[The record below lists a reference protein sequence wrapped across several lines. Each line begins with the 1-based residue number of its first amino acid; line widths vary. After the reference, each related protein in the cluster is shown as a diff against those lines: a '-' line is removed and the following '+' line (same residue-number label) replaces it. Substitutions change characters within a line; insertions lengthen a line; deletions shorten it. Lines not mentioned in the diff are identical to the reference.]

1 MIHKWNLPLTYQ
13 PKIGPVI
20 RGEITQT
27 IRTGRKFSIGDLVRF
42 YIWTFRPYRSPRI
55 TITNYAEIVYCN
67 DITINHGGINSD
79 IRQAL
84 GYGFLPWNRLNDL
97 AKRDGIVPPTGEELK
112 RVLAE
117 KNKIPAKG
125 IDAQIIRW
133 KP

>member
-1 MIHKWNLPLTYQ
+1 MRKWNLPLTYQ

-55 TITNYAEIVYCN
+55 TITDYAEIIYCN
-67 DITINHGGINSD
+67 DITINHFGINSN

-84 GYGFLPWNRLNDL
+84 GYGVVIPWDQLNNL
-97 AKRDGIVPPTGEELK
+97 AGLDGIVPPTGEELK

-117 KNKIPAKG
+117 KNIIPANG
-125 IDAQIIRW
+125 VDAQIIRW